1 MTDMLHIAHEQA
13 FDSEALLDGHR
24 VRAYTLLLWIIVS
37 GSGLSSPS
45 VRDKR

>member
-24 VRAYTLLLWIIVS
+24 AFACTFLLWIIVS
-37 GSGLSSPS
+37 GSGHSSPS